1 MEHADVH
8 TASNHRRL
16 PPDGRART
24 GRDRDTTETANSDD
38 SDTGIDPSDE
48 AVQLL
53 EDVVENPF
61 RSLTERYDLFANDY
75 KTNQVKT
82 ELLETE
88 LVRERTLTQGTTHHK
103 LLELTE
109 RDRDYIED
117 ELDVEIDHRGRGG
130 IIHRHWQHQIRD
142 AFELAGWTAKIELF
156 DADVYVHMEDKELA
170 VEVAM
175 GANDRELEHVKQ
187 RLDRDSTRSGSSART
202 RQSVTNSDNRW
213 RRKTYRWIR
222 SSLGDLETLA
232 TQISSNRAS

>member
-1 MEHADVH
+1 M
-8 TASNHRRL
+8 L
-16 PPDGRART
+16 PYTPRQTTVAFRQTVGHEPDKT
-24 GRDRDTTETANSDD
+24 KDTTETANPDD
-38 SDTGIDPSDE
+38 SDTGIDLSDE

-75 KTNQVKT
+75 KANQVKT

-109 RDRDYIED
+109 RGRDYVED
-117 ELDVEIDHRGRGG
+117 ELDVEVEHRGRGG
-130 IIHRHWQHQIRD
+130 IIHRYWQHQIRD
-142 AFELAGWTAKIELF
+142 VFDLAGWTAKIELF

-187 RLDRDSTRSGSSART
+187 RLERGLDEVWVVCPNKSVRKELRQQMEEEDVPMDQVEFRRFRDFNDTEIFEES
-202 RQSVTNSDNRW
+202 
-213 RRKTYRWIR
+213 
-222 SSLGDLETLA
+222 
-232 TQISSNRAS
+232 